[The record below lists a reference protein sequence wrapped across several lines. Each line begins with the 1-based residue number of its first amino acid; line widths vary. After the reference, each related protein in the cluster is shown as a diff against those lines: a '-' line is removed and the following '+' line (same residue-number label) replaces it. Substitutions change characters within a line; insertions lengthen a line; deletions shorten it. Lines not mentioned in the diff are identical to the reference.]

1 MAMASVVSFPEP
13 GPDLADRTAP
23 AFLVFADL
31 DPDSAPPAV
40 RSPAQAHEDASSPP
54 SGGTEAAPGSR
65 YRTPAPR
72 HDAPHA
78 RHPVP
83 SPSPTPGAATERTK
97 TADSPAAPV
106 NREIPVPD
114 VAPATVAPANVS
126 PANVSP
132 VGMPERRADGM
143 TGPGD
148 GGALPPPHSA
158 TGPAGPNGDAAHG
171 GPSPDRASRIDAYLI
186 RIRDMIAKRLVYPP
200 MARRLRLTG
209 SVTVRFRIDDQGQ
222 PLADSILVTGGAD
235 QDILRDGATRT
246 IRDID
251 DFPPPPEG
259 AMTVE
264 VPVRFTLD
272 RTPP

>member
-1 MAMASVVSFPEP
+1 MAMASALSFPEP
-13 GPDLADRTAP
+13 GPELANRTAP

-31 DPDSAPPAV
+31 DPDSVPPAV
-40 RSPAQAHEDASSPP
+40 HSPAQAHEDASSPS
-54 SGGTEAAPGSR
+54 SGGTEAVPGTR
-65 YRTPAPR
+65 PRTPAPR
-72 HDAPHA
+72 HDVPRA
-78 RHPVP
+78 RHAVP
-83 SPSPTPGAATERTK
+83 SPSPAPGAAAERTES
-97 TADSPAAPV
+97 TDNPAPPV
-106 NREIPVPD
+106 NRKTPAPD
-114 VAPATVAPANVS
+114 VAPPDVS
-126 PANVSP
+126 PTGLSGTRV
-132 VGMPERRADGM
+132 ADT

-148 GGALPPPHSA
+148 GGARPPPHSA
-158 TGPAGPNGDAAHG
+158 TGPSGPNGDAAHG
-171 GPSPDRASRIDAYLI
+171 GSPSDRASRIDAYLI
-186 RIRDMIAKRLVYPP
+186 RIRDMIARRLVYPP

-209 SVTVRFRIDDQGQ
+209 SVTVRFRIDDKGL